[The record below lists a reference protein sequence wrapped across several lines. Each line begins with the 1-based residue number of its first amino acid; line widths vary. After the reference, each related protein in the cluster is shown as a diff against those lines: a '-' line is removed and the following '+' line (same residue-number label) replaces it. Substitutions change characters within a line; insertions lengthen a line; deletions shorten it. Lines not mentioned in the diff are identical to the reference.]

1 MEQSK
6 TNFDLKS
13 LRPEDIADDP
23 YVKDKFIKTLSKIH
37 GVSEADAEL
46 IYEREA
52 IYYKQALAGEAKLKA
67 CTNISLFA
75 AFLEIAINGL
85 SIQKGS
91 KSEAYLE
98 PRGTNTGTRD
108 NPVWINNCRF
118 VITAY
123 GELNMRIKAGQ
134 IIRMT
139 NPIVLYE
146 GDHFQ
151 PLTNQR
157 GELIIEYRPAI
168 PRRSRNIIG
177 CYVCIVLPGNGLDF
191 KWLLQDDIERLSN
204 YSKPKTGQNA
214 KANALYSSNGGQID
228 PGFLEA
234 KTIKHAMR
242 SYTKLRVSDVA
253 SMEGDDE
260 FEDQASAPFSA
271 PEPTGASAAESGIV
285 IQPDE
290 NEPF

>member
-1 MEQSK
+1 MEQPK
-6 TNFDLKS
+6 FNLKS
-13 LRPEDIADDP
+13 LQPEQIADDF
-23 YVKDKFIKTLSKIH
+23 YVKEKFIKTLSKIH
-37 GVSEADAEL
+37 GMSEVDAEL
-46 IYEREA
+46 ICEREA
-52 IYYKQALAGEAKLKA
+52 IYYKQALAAEPKLKA

-108 NPVWINNCRF
+108 NPIWTNNCRF

-134 IIRMT
+134 IIRMN

-146 GDHFQ
+146 CDHFQ
-151 PLTNQR
+151 PMTNQR
-157 GELIIEYRPAI
+157 GELVVDYKPAI
-168 PRRSRNIIG
+168 PRTSKNIMG

-191 KWLLQDDIERLSN
+191 KWLLQDDIDRLSN
-204 YSKPKTGQNA
+204 YSKPKSGQNA
-214 KANALYSSNGGQID
+214 RANALYSSNNGQID

-242 SYTKLRVSDVA
+242 SYTKLRVSDVV

-260 FEDQASAPFSA
+260 FEETTPTAVV
-271 PEPTGASAAESGIV
+271 PEQTHTPIAEPGTV
-285 IQPDE
+285 ILGTDE